1 MAFLVHEGAGHLALA
16 QDVQEGLLGLTGG
29 LGQGQ
34 ALGDGGH
41 EAALNHVED
50 QHHPRGIACFT

>member
-29 LGQGQ
+29 LGQRQ
-34 ALGDGGH
+34 ALGNGCH

-50 QHHPRGIACFT
+50 QHHPRCIACFT

>member
-29 LGQGQ
+29 LGQRQ
-34 ALGDGGH
+34 ALGNSGH
-41 EAALNHVED
+41 ETALNHVED
-50 QHHPRGIACFT
+50 QHHPRCIARFT

>member
-1 MAFLVHEGAGHLALA
+1 MAFLVHKGARHLALA

-34 ALGDGGH
+34 PLCNGGH
-41 EAALNHVED
+41 EAALHHVED
-50 QHHPRGIACFT
+50 QHHPRCVSCFT